1 MTESFP
7 SQVRAALAAAAGT
20 GTGAVGTS
28 EAAACSF
35 SGRVA
40 ASDRVGQVAGFV
52 QQWLDGGLRG
62 QEFGFDPDFNASVL
76 MPIAR
81 VLYRNWFR
89 VRMRGLEN
97 VPDYGAALV
106 VANHA
111 GVLPFDMIMVQA
123 GLFYEHRTHRNLR
136 LLGADLVYEVPLLAD
151 LARKSG
157 HTIASRSEA
166 ARLLAEGEL
175 VGVCPEGYKGT
186 GKPFSERYKLRR
198 FGRGGFAVSAIR
210 AGAPIIPCAIVGA
223 EEIYPMIG
231 NAHWLARALCLPYF
245 PVTPLF
251 PWFGPLGMIPLP
263 SNWIIE
269 FGPPVPTDGYGPDA
283 ADDELA
289 VADLAGRVRDSIQRR
304 VTDLVAER
312 GPAFS

>member
-1 MTESFP
+1 
-7 SQVRAALAAAAGT
+7 
-20 GTGAVGTS
+20 
-28 EAAACSF
+28 
-35 SGRVA
+35 
-40 ASDRVGQVAGFV
+40 
-52 QQWLDGGLRG
+52 
-62 QEFGFDPDFNASVL
+62 
-76 MPIAR
+76 MPIAH

-97 VPDYGAALV
+97 VPDSGAALV

-123 GLFYEHRTHRNLR
+123 GLFYEHRRHRNLR
-136 LLGADLVYEVPLLAD
+136 LLGADLVYQVPLLAE

-166 ARLLAEGEL
+166 ARLLEAGEL

-186 GKPFSERYKLRR
+186 GKLFCERYKLRR

-223 EEIYPMIG
+223 EEIYPMVG
-231 NAHWLARALCLPYF
+231 NARWLARALGLPYF

-251 PWFGPLGMIPLP
+251 PWFGPLGMVPLP

-269 FGPPVPTDGYGPDA
+269 FGPPVPTDGYGPEA
-283 ADDELA
+283 ADDERA

-304 VTDLVAER
+304 VGDLVAER